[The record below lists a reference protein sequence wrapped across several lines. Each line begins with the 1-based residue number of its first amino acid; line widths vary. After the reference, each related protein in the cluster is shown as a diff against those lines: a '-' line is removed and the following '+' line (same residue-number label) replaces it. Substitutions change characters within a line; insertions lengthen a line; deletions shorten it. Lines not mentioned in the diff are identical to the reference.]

1 MYPLGSG
8 PRMLLVDL
16 KYHLP
21 PYTNKTDDLEQNFAL
36 PNGYQPIP
44 IKFDPKFMKRS
55 CDNQDAEKEKNKEL
69 NIAAYNEMNITY
81 YPFIQKL
88 ISIFNLSKDA
98 TLETLTDLADN
109 IEVSRHLGH
118 PLPSQF
124 TNEDLDNLNHLNA
137 WLFQFEFVG
146 NLAKARNKYKLQKV
160 LDMFDGRIKNPNQE
174 IRWTALSGHDFDLIP
189 LFTDLN
195 ISSSACIEELYRK
208 GQTSAL
214 NC

>member
-1 MYPLGSG
+1 
-8 PRMLLVDL
+8 
-16 KYHLP
+16 
-21 PYTNKTDDLEQNFAL
+21 
-36 PNGYQPIP
+36 
-44 IKFDPKFMKRS
+44 
-55 CDNQDAEKEKNKEL
+55 
-69 NIAAYNEMNITY
+69 MNITY

-88 ISIFNLSKDA
+88 VSIFNLSKDA